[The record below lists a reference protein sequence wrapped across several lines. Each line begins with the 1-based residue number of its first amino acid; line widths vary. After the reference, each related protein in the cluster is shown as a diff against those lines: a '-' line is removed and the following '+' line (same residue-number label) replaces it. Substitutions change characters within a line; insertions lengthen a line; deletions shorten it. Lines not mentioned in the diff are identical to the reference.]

1 MKKIPNKIQP
11 QIITVEK
18 FQTKSN
24 PKFQKPFLSIKEKIV
39 RANSEQFPTK
49 IQPQISKP
57 FLLTTKK
64 TSRDPQ
70 MLVGGKYTYM
80 HVLQLLLG
88 C

>member
-1 MKKIPNKIQP
+1 
-11 QIITVEK
+11 VEK
-18 FQTKSN
+18 IKTKSN
-24 PKFQKPFLSIKEKIV
+24 PKFQKPFLSIMGKIV

-80 HVLQLLLG
+80 HVLQLLL
-88 C
+88 CC